1 MQNIPNYTW
10 HPHKTTLLYRF
21 DAYTITFGDYNKD
34 VVENRMYG
42 YAYGMIGSF
51 LMYQINDVMCM
62 AVYEGLRN
70 TTDPDIQGLARDRI
84 PAVRSEGKTLTF
96 LIALL
101 HEKDIGFLPLVEEL
115 KKSIIVRYG
124 KYTIP
129 RNHLVV
135 QAHMA
140 AWTKRAD
147 KITELTSTARA
158 KVGNFAAYADFIRDW
173 ALIDLG
179 ESIGI
184 QITTTGNS
192 IKLGYNRNRTLETS
206 DLAANQTIM
215 MVNAPELKLPP
226 VGDRTNQTD
235 GITVT
240 AKNGASFYN
249 IKDSEG
255 NWSSDTVLATDTSR
269 TFTVA
274 ELNYGVR
281 TRYIAVPTVFQEI
294 QDQNLA
300 VAVVQSVSLDM
311 VFQGTSL
318 TTTVTSSNE
327 AIATAVVTRDGNLAV
342 TGVAA
347 GTATMTVT
355 VTNPSGSVSTAF
367 DVTVTEASGD

>member
-1 MQNIPNYTW
+1 MQNIPNYAW
-10 HPHKTTLLYRF
+10 EPHKTNIFSLDNLFQIFRGTKTKAEAETLVPSYV
-21 DAYTITFGDYNKD
+21 YNSID
-34 VVENRMYG
+34 G
-42 YAYGMIGSF
+42 YF
-51 LMYQINDVMCM
+51 NFQINDTIHLSI
-62 AVYEGLRN
+62 YNSLRN
-70 TTDPDIQGLARDRI
+70 TTNSDIQGLARDRI
-84 PAVRSEGKTLTF
+84 PSGNTQDKTLVF
-96 LIALL
+96 LIALI
-101 HEKDIGFLPLVEEL
+101 HEKHLGILPLIEKV
-115 KKSIIVRYG
+115 KSEII
-124 KYTIP
+124 YTS
-129 RNHLVV
+129 RTYTVSSNQTLRST
-135 QAHMA
+135 AKR
-140 AWTKRAD
+140 WTRRAD
-147 KITELTSTARA
+147 KIADLTMEARA

-179 ESIGI
+179 ESIGV

-249 IKDSEG
+249 IKDSAG

-274 ELNYGVR
+274 DLTYGVR

-294 QDQNLA
+294 QDQTLA

-355 VTNPSGSVSTAF
+355 VTNPSGSVSTTF